1 MYPAFPH
8 KKTFQIQIVLRDL
21 RYVNVMSIASRFK
34 RKSTLGQTGASNDVR
49 RSNRSAIHQ
58 FCGAD
63 VTVFT
68 ELLSHNQF
76 ANRLNIET
84 FTIIQ
89 GLPVRLA
96 NTLL

>member
-1 MYPAFPH
+1 M
-8 KKTFQIQIVLRDL
+8 QIVFRDL
-21 RYVNVMSIASRFK
+21 RYVNEMSIASRFE
-34 RKSTLGQTGASNDVR
+34 RKSSLGQTGAFNDVR
-49 RSNRSAIHQ
+49 RSNRSAIQQ
-58 FCGAD
+58 FCGAN
-63 VTVFT
+63 VTVLT

-76 ANRLNIET
+76 AHRLNIET